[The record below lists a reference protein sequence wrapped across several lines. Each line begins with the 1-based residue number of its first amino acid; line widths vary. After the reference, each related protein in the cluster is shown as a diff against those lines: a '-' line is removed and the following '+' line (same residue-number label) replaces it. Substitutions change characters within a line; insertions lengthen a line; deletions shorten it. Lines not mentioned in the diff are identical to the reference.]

1 MFKNR
6 TRKELL
12 QLYNILLHLHDSGTV
27 WYNENKYHKGY
38 FLNELKRAILK
49 G

>member
-12 QLYNILLHLHDSGTV
+12 QLYNFLLNYGKGTV